1 MPLTHPMV
9 EEVRLRRRPGAQPTG
24 WDALAVR
31 RRYLR
36 QRRRL
41 DARGWTTLW
50 VAVAALMG
58 WLFIAGFAG
67 LGH

>member
-1 MPLTHPMV
+1 MAAQA
-9 EEVRLRRRPGAQPTG
+9 RLRRRTAGLPTG
-24 WDALAVR
+24 SDELAVR

-50 VAVAALMG
+50 VTVAALMG

>member
-1 MPLTHPMV
+1 MGRNPL
-9 EEVRLRRRPGAQPTG
+9 RPLGRPTG
-24 WDALAVR
+24 ASDLAVR

-41 DARGWTTLW
+41 DTRAWATFWVSL
-50 VAVAALMG
+50 VAVMG

>member
-1 MPLTHPMV
+1 MAMEPR
-9 EEVRLRRRPGAQPTG
+9 VRRALAPTG
-24 WDALAVR
+24 SDGLALR

-41 DARGWTTLW
+41 DARGWTTMW
-50 VAVAALMG
+50 VTVAAVMG

>member
-1 MPLTHPMV
+1 MAV
-9 EEVRLRRRPGAQPTG
+9 ETRIRRPGSGTPTG
-24 WDALAVR
+24 SDALAVR

-36 QRRRL
+36 QRRMVG
-41 DARGWTTLW
+41 ATAWTTLW
-50 VAVAALMG
+50 VTVAAVMG

>member
-1 MPLTHPMV
+1 MAT
-9 EEVRLRRRPGAQPTG
+9 ETRLRRPLAGSPTG
-24 WDALAVR
+24 SAELAVR

-41 DARGWTTLW
+41 DARGWTTMW
-50 VAVAALMG
+50 VTVAAVMG